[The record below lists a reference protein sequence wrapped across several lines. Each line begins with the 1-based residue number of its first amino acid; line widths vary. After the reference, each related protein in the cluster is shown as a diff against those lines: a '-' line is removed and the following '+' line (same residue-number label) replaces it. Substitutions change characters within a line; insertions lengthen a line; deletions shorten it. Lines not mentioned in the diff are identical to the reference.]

1 MVELV
6 FDTAGGEVACASGGH
21 PPPRLV
27 HPDGTVETIS
37 AHGLALGIDA
47 PQEYD
52 TVTAPFPPGSIVVV
66 YTDGVIEARRGGE
79 QFGVE
84 RLDALLSEHRELAP
98 QAIAAAA
105 LAACR
110 EWAEGEL
117 ADDFAIVVVKR
128 AEQPKDLTA

>member
-6 FDTAGGEVACASGGH
+6 FDAAGGEVACASGGH

-27 HPDGTVETIS
+27 LPDGTVETIS
-37 AHGLALGIDA
+37 ARGLALGIDA
-47 PQEYD
+47 PQKYE
-52 TVTAPFPPGSIVVV
+52 TVTAPFPPGAIVVV

-84 RLDALLSEHRELAP
+84 RLDALLPSAASSPP

-110 EWAEGEL
+110 DWAEGEL

-128 AEQPKDLTA
+128 AEQPSMTA